1 MLSLPATGVVSKV
14 LKQFSSTIKCC
25 LTFVCG
31 RLMGGWTADDT
42 WYMTVRQPAGA
53 VRRTVKREESIDR
66 VAVFGNGR
74 EEAAFIR
81 PTRRHFQN

>member
-1 MLSLPATGVVSKV
+1 
-14 LKQFSSTIKCC
+14 
-25 LTFVCG
+25 
-31 RLMGGWTADDT
+31 
-42 WYMTVRQPAGA
+42 MTVRQPAGA